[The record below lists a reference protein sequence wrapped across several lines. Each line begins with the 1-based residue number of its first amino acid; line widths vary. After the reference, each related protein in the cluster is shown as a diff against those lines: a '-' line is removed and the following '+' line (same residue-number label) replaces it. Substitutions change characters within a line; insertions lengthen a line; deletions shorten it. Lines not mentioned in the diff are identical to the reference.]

1 MGNDSNQCTVVY
13 PFLKEKKILITRNE
27 SLKNDEIYF
36 NEFFRLIREY
46 SEHCLTS
53 NQNGMDKIYSSLKSL
68 IFDYNKDKCIKRIL
82 DHLVDDAVSN
92 LEKLPNA
99 DVDNLYKKITYNKLN
114 QGSPDYVY
122 LKEKQMSLKEYIL
135 ILFDWVNDIISYR
148 DSIRSTKDKHEL
160 ETILEFQTTGA
171 LLYHSE
177 ILRSVLSKVY
187 SLVDDYERILYYLDN
202 VSAHQRS
209 LDLILKCLRQ
219 RKSEYGEIYKNIQW
233 SFIEPIENIVEL
245 NETPS
250 FSFDKIWLACGLEDI
265 EIKTDFKK
273 DYIQDK
279 FDSYDKN
286 SELKTCLHSEIRMID
301 YLIEQN
307 IHEVHDKDVEIGIS
321 KLPCYPCSLYIEQL
335 NNKFKRNFYVGS
347 PTSHGKIYPKWMF
360 RKNEEDMIKNSVTNQ
375 LYIFLTNELKL
386 LELRIRK
393 KSGDSD
399 HQETEIDDD
408 AVNNEFIHLMVK
420 QKMKHQ

>member
-1 MGNDSNQCTVVY
+1 MYSSVSI
-13 PFLKEKKILITRNE
+13 LERKKILITRNE
-27 SLKNDEIYF
+27 SLKNDDKIYF
-36 NEFFRLIREY
+36 NEFFRLIQEY
-46 SEHCLTS
+46 SEHCLPS

-68 IFDYNKDKCIKRIL
+68 IFEYNKDKCIKRIL
-82 DHLVDDAVSN
+82 DHLFDDAVSN

-99 DVDNLYKKITYNKLN
+99 NVDNLCQKINFNKLN
-114 QGSPDYVY
+114 RGSADYYY
-122 LKEKQMSLKEYIL
+122 LKEKKISLKEYIL

-148 DSIRSTKDKHEL
+148 DSIRSTKDKLEL
-160 ETILEFQTTGA
+160 KTILQFQATGA

-177 ILRSVLSKVY
+177 IFRSVLSKVY
-187 SLVDDYERILYYLDN
+187 SIVDDYERILYYLDK

-209 LDLILKCLRQ
+209 LHLILKILEQ

-233 SFIEPIENIVEL
+233 SFIEPIENIVKL

-250 FSFDKIWLACGLEDI
+250 FSFDKIWLACGLEDN
-265 EIKTDFKK
+265 EIKIDFKK

-286 SELKTCLHSEIRMID
+286 SELKTCLRSEIRMID

-347 PTSHGKIYPKWMF
+347 PTTYGKIYPKWMF
-360 RKNEEDMIKNSVTNQ
+360 RKNEEDTIKNSVTNQ
-375 LYIFLTNELKL
+375 LYIFFTNELKL
-386 LELRIRK
+386 LELKIRK

-399 HQETEIDDD
+399 KQETEIDDD
-408 AVNNEFIHLMVK
+408 AVDYEFMLRDIK
-420 QKMKHQ
+420 KMTEDQ